1 MAQTKAKTNSVL
13 TSTWTGNIL
22 ELNVLG
28 VGELKF
34 DSTKASAVCTAE
46 ATRNGWL
53 QRLSDKAALKAPVR
67 AAGTTEEAWQAQL
80 MAHRRAKHAAI
91 ETLISHYESG
101 SESWP
106 VRSGGTRETSS
117 MLAEALMELWGK
129 PREAIVKFL
138 ASKDAAYRRGLAL
151 SDNVRPIIAK
161 LEAAKVTVI
170 VDTDS
175 ALAEYEAM
183 TDATEE

>member
-1 MAQTKAKTNSVL
+1 
-13 TSTWTGNIL
+13 
-22 ELNVLG
+22 
-28 VGELKF
+28 
-34 DSTKASAVCTAE
+34 
-46 ATRNGWL
+46 
-53 QRLSDKAALKAPVR
+53 
-67 AAGTTEEAWQAQL
+67 
-80 MAHRRAKHAAI
+80 
-91 ETLISHYESG
+91 
-101 SESWP
+101 
-106 VRSGGTRETSS
+106 